1 MNRYAAVCMV
11 AVKLYNTSPI
21 KLAGQLFPGRHPS
34 YIEEWSERFAR
45 GLEYAIGKMDD
56 DTFRRF
62 VDLCDEHEVEALARF
77 PDGA

>member
-34 YIEEWSERFAR
+34 YIEEWCERFLS
-45 GLEYAIGKMDD
+45 GLGYAVSAMDE